1 MSRRSRNPSPVAAA
15 PRSGLRSGRRGSQ
28 GAESGK
34 GRPSRAA
41 GREEPVG
48 EALVRAG
55 RKLFSEHPVDAV
67 AIDDIVRE
75 AGVAKGS
82 FYKHFPDKEA
92 LLAAVVRRIRDRIE
106 GEVSAANAEVTDPPR
121 RVARAICVYLR
132 FVADEPEQG
141 GVLVRNDRS
150 GQTLPSMKLNKG
162 TVDDV
167 RAGLA
172 QGRFSVPTVEAGA
185 LFILGVGHAG
195 LTRFTGDRGAASN
208 IWIAQQLCQLVLR
221 GLGVETSEAELVAA
235 QAAEEI
241 LRRPRTPADAE
252 PA

>member
-1 MSRRSRNPSPVAAA
+1 MEADAQRRT
-15 PRSGLRSGRRGSQ
+15 GRGEAVR
-28 GAESGK
+28 
-34 GRPSRAA
+34 
-41 GREEPVG
+41 

-55 RKLFSEHPVDAV
+55 QTLFCAHPVDAV
-67 AIDDIVRE
+67 AIDDIVGE

-92 LLAAVVRRIRDRIE
+92 LLAAVTREIRHRIE
-106 GEVSAANAEVTDPPR
+106 REVTAANAEVNDAPR

-167 RAGLA
+167 SLGLA
-172 QGRFSVPTVEAGA
+172 QGRFTVPTVEAGA
-185 LFILGVGHAG
+185 LFVLGVGHAG
-195 LTRFTGDRGAASN
+195 LTRFNGDRDASAH

-221 GLGVETSEAELVAA
+221 GLGVAPIEAELVAA
-235 QAAEEI
+235 QAADDI
-241 LRRPRTPADAE
+241 LHRSRRPPPPPAN
-252 PA
+252 

>member
-1 MSRRSRNPSPVAAA
+1 MNAEV
-15 PRSGLRSGRRGSQ
+15 PR
-28 GAESGK
+28 
-34 GRPSRAA
+34 RAA
-41 GREEPVG
+41 RGGPVG
-48 EALVRAG
+48 QALVRAG
-55 RKLFSEHPVDAV
+55 QSLFSEHPVDAV

-82 FYKHFPDKEA
+82 FYTHFSDKDA
-92 LLAAVVRRIRDRIE
+92 LLAAVARDIRHRIE
-106 GEVSAANAEVTDPPR
+106 VEVTAANAEVTDPAR

-167 RAGLA
+167 SAGLA
-172 QGRFSVPTVEAGA
+172 QGRFTVPTVEAGA

-195 LTRFTGDRGAASN
+195 LTRFSGDRHASSN
-208 IWIAQQLCQLVLR
+208 VWLAQQLCQLVLR
-221 GLGVETSEAELVAA
+221 GLGVAATEAELVAA
-235 QAAEEI
+235 QAADDI
-241 LRRPRTPADAE
+241 LRRPRPRAE
-252 PA
+252 P

>member
-1 MSRRSRNPSPVAAA
+1 MNDGPASTEADIARRSRD
-15 PRSGLRSGRRGSQ
+15 
-28 GAESGK
+28 
-34 GRPSRAA
+34 
-41 GREEPVG
+41 EPVG

-55 RKLFSEHPVDAV
+55 QKLFSEHAVDAV

-92 LLAAVVRRIRDRIE
+92 LLAAVARRIRHRIE
-106 GEVSAANAEVTDPPR
+106 REVTAANAEETDPAR

-132 FVADEPEQG
+132 FVADKPEQG

-162 TVDDV
+162 TVEDV

-172 QGRFSVPTVEAGA
+172 HGRFTVPTVEAGA

-195 LTRFTGDRGAASN
+195 LTRFNGDRGAASN

-221 GLGVETSEAELVAA
+221 GLGVAMTEAELIAA
-235 QAAEEI
+235 QAAEDI
-241 LRRPRTPADAE
+241 LRRPRLPVGE
-252 PA
+252 P

>member
-1 MSRRSRNPSPVAAA
+1 MTGNSL
-15 PRSGLRSGRRGSQ
+15 PRLRI
-28 GAESGK
+28 
-34 GRPSRAA
+34 A
-41 GREEPVG
+41 GRGEPVG

-55 RKLFSEHPVDAV
+55 QTLFAAHPVDAV
-67 AIDDIVRE
+67 AIDDIVGE

-92 LLAAVVRRIRDRIE
+92 LLAAVVREIRHRIE
-106 GEVSAANAEVTDPPR
+106 REVTAANASVSDPAR

-167 RAGLA
+167 TAGLA
-172 QGRFSVPTVEAGA
+172 QGRFSVATVEAGT
-185 LFILGVGHAG
+185 LFVLGVGHAG
-195 LTRFTGDRGAASN
+195 LVRFNGDRAAASN

-221 GLGVETSEAELVAA
+221 GLGIAPAESELIAA
-235 QAAEEI
+235 QAAEDI
-241 LRRPRTPADAE
+241 LRGPRTPVG
-252 PA
+252 PKP

>member
-1 MSRRSRNPSPVAAA
+1 MR
-15 PRSGLRSGRRGSQ
+15 
-28 GAESGK
+28 
-34 GRPSRAA
+34 
-41 GREEPVG
+41 

-55 RKLFSEHPVDAV
+55 QKLFSEHPVDAV
-67 AIDDIVRE
+67 AIDDIVQE

-92 LLAAVVRRIRDRIE
+92 LLAAVVGRIRDRIE
-106 GEVSAANAEVTDPPR
+106 REVTAANEGVGDAAR

-150 GQTLPSMKLNKG
+150 GQTLPSMRLNEG

-167 RAGLA
+167 RMGLSA
-172 QGRFSVPTVEAGA
+172 GRFTVPTVEAGA

-195 LTRFTGDRGAASN
+195 LTRFNGDRDAAGN
-208 IWIAQQLCQLVLR
+208 GWMAQQLVQLVLR
-221 GLGVETSEAELVAA
+221 GLGVPPLEAELISA
-235 QAAEEI
+235 QATDEI
-241 LRRPRTPADAE
+241 LRSRATRS
-252 PA
+252 

>member
-1 MSRRSRNPSPVAAA
+1 MSVE
-15 PRSGLRSGRRGSQ
+15 GRG
-28 GAESGK
+28 
-34 GRPSRAA
+34 
-41 GREEPVG
+41 EPVG

-55 RKLFSEHPVDAV
+55 QTLFSEHAVDAV

-92 LLAAVVRRIRDRIE
+92 LLTAVARRIRHRIE
-106 GEVSAANAEVTDPPR
+106 GEVTAANAQETDPAR

-172 QGRFSVPTVEAGA
+172 QGRFNVPTVEAGA

-195 LTRFTGDRGAASN
+195 LARFSGDREAVAN
-208 IWIAQQLCQLVLR
+208 IWIAQQLCQLMLR
-221 GLGVETSEAELVAA
+221 GLGVAPAEAELIAA
-235 QAAEEI
+235 QAAEDI
-241 LRRPRTPADAE
+241 LRRPRASADEA
-252 PA
+252 

>member
-1 MSRRSRNPSPVAAA
+1 MEVDARRRV
-15 PRSGLRSGRRGSQ
+15 RSDGRG
-28 GAESGK
+28 
-34 GRPSRAA
+34 
-41 GREEPVG
+41 EPVG

-55 RKLFSEHPVDAV
+55 QTLFSEHAVDAV

-92 LLAAVVRRIRDRIE
+92 LLAAVARRIRHRIE
-106 GEVSAANAEVTDPPR
+106 REVTAANADVADPAR

-132 FVADEPEQG
+132 FVAEEPEQG

-150 GQTLPSMKLNKG
+150 GQTLPSMKLSKG

-167 RAGLA
+167 SAGLA
-172 QGRFSVPTVEAGA
+172 QGRFVVPTVEAGA

-195 LTRFTGDRGAASN
+195 LTRFSGDREAASN

-221 GLGVETSEAELVAA
+221 GLGLASMEAELIAA
-235 QAAEEI
+235 QAAEDI
-241 LRRPRTPADAE
+241 LRGPRQPAE
-252 PA
+252 EQGKP